1 MSSDIYS
8 APKSELAGDQGDNP
22 KMGSIPGALAGD
34 YQVAIGDTLNE
45 AWAKTKGNKGT
56 VWLGVLLY
64 FVASIAIAIVAS
76 LISGQSLTDP
86 ETNPGIGSIVSDLIV
101 LVASA
106 PLAAGMIMI
115 GVKIAR
121 DETVSGTEVF
131 AHFDKILPLALG
143 MILMYLLIGIGFI
156 LLVLP
161 GIYLMIGYL
170 MMMPLIVDK
179 NMGPWQALETSRK
192 AITKHWFPVF
202 GFFIVI
208 ALLYI
213 AGFLALLIGL
223 IWAIPTL
230 SIAYGI
236 LYRNMFG
243 GHEANPEI

>member
-8 APKSELAGDQGDNP
+8 APKSELAAEQGGNP
-22 KMGSIPGALAGD
+22 EMGSIAGALAGD
-34 YQVAIGDTLNE
+34 YQVAIGDTLSE

-64 FVASIAIAIVAS
+64 FVASVAITIVAA
-76 LISGQSLTDP
+76 LVTGQSLTEPD
-86 ETNPGIGSIVSDLIV
+86 TNVGVGSIVSDLIV
-101 LVASA
+101 MVAAA

-121 DETVSGTEVF
+121 NEAVSGTEVF

-161 GIYLMIGYL
+161 GIYLMVGYL

-202 GFFIVI
+202 GFTIVML
-208 ALLYI
+208 LLYI
-213 AGFLALLIGL
+213 AGLLALLIGL
-223 IWAIPTL
+223 IWAIPAL

-243 GHEANPEI
+243 GHEATPDI

>member
-1 MSSDIYS
+1 MSSDIYN
-8 APKSELAGDQGDNP
+8 APQAELAADHGSSAN
-22 KMGSIPGALAGD
+22 MGSIPGALAGD
-34 YQVAIGDTLNE
+34 YQVAIGDTLSE

-64 FVASIAIAIVAS
+64 MVAYVAISLVATMVT
-76 LISGQSLTDP
+76 GQSFTDP
-86 ETNPGIGSIVSDLIV
+86 EANQGVGALLSQLII
-101 LVASA
+101 LFATA
-106 PLAAGMIMI
+106 PLVAGMIMI

-121 DETVSGTEVF
+121 EEEVSGTEVF

-143 MILMYLLIGIGFI
+143 LILMYLLVGLGFV
-156 LLVLP
+156 LLILP

-192 AITKHWFPVF
+192 AVTKHWFPVF
-202 GFFIVI
+202 GFTIVMM
-208 ALLYI
+208 LLYV
-213 AGFLALLIGL
+213 AGFLALVIGL

-243 GHEANPEI
+243 GHEANPEV